1 MPIPPNAQR
10 QALPGSRQAS
20 RDSRADAAAR
30 RMANPLAG
38 GLRALVQPARE
49 LMEREAAALPA
60 WRGADE
66 PVSAETPQDH
76 SIRASLL
83 SA

>member
-1 MPIPPNAQR
+1 
-10 QALPGSRQAS
+10 
-20 RDSRADAAAR
+20 
-30 RMANPLAG
+30 MANPLAG
-38 GLRALVQPARE
+38 GLRALVQLARE
-49 LMEREAAALPA
+49 RMERKAAALPA